1 MSLRSWLFVPGDSD
15 RKLVKSE
22 GVAADALIFDLED
35 SVAPEQKREARRRVR
50 EYLASR
56 TERPAELWVRINT
69 LDGPLALDDLVEV
82 LAGQPAGIVLPKI
95 RGPRDVI
102 MLGHYLDA
110 LEAQNGIDPGRTR
123 ILPVATE
130 VPEAIFRLGD
140 YANCGRRLFALTWGA
155 EDLSTAVGATSN
167 QDATGAWTSPFQ
179 LARSLCL
186 FGANAAGVAA
196 IDTIHANVRDMSG
209 LRTVCEAA
217 RRDGFAGKVAIHP
230 DQVAM
235 INESFTPSEHEIASA
250 RRVVDLFAA
259 NPGVA
264 ALMLD
269 GRMVDIPHLRQAEA
283 ILAKAARFA

>member
-1 MSLRSWLFVPGDSD
+1 VSLRSWLFVPGDSD
-15 RKLVKSE
+15 RKLMKSE
-22 GVAADALIFDLED
+22 AVAADALIFDLED

-56 TERPAELWVRINT
+56 RERPAELWVRINA
-69 LDGPLALDDLVEV
+69 LDGPLALDDLVEI
-82 LAGQPAGIVLPKI
+82 LGGQPAGIVLPKV

-110 LEAQNGIDPGRTR
+110 LEAQHGIDSGSTR
-123 ILPVATE
+123 ILPVTTE
-130 VPEAIFRLGD
+130 IPEAIFRLGD
-140 YANCGRRLFALTWGA
+140 YTSCGRRLFALTWGA
-155 EDLSTAVGATSN
+155 EDLSTATGAISN
-167 QDATGAWTSPFQ
+167 QDATGGWTSPFQ

-186 FGANAAGVAA
+186 FGAHAAGVAA
-196 IDTIHANVRDMSG
+196 IDTIHANVRDISG

-217 RRDGFAGKVAIHP
+217 RRDGFSGKVAVHP
-230 DQVAM
+230 DQVAV
-235 INESFTPSEHEIASA
+235 INESFTPSEHETAGA
-250 RRVVDLFAA
+250 RRIVDLFAA

-283 ILAKAARFA
+283 ILAKAARFV